1 MRNKFI
7 GALAVIAMLFGSAF
21 VMTNSASATPK
32 VTLCHNGN
40 TISVGWQAAFGHNGH
55 LKWPD
60 QPGVGH
66 ENDYLGECVVVDTT
80 TTTEAPV
87 TTTTEVP
94 VTTTT
99 EAPVTTT
106 TEKPV
111 VTTTEKPVVTTTEK
125 PVVPTTAKPP
135 ADDPDVVII
144 DARTLTLEIS
154 EAAEADAVVA
164 EPSFTG

>member
-21 VMTNSASATPK
+21 VMTNAASATPK

-40 TISVGWQAAFGHNGH
+40 TISVGYAAAYGHNGH
-55 LKWPD
+55 LKYPD
-60 QPGVGH
+60 QPGEGH
-66 ENDYLGECVVVDTT
+66 ANDYLGACVVVDTT

-87 TTTTEVP
+87 TTTTEAP

-99 EAPVTTT
+99 EAPVT
-106 TEKPV
+106 
-111 VTTTEKPVVTTTEK
+111 TTTEKPVVTTTEK

-144 DARTLTLEIS
+144 DALSLTLEVS
-154 EAAEADAVVA
+154 PAAEADAVVA
-164 EPSFTG
+164 EPQFTG